1 MDYVWA
7 LILGAGFG
15 MMLNKSGMTKYHR
28 IANVFRLTDMTVIK
42 FMLTALVTGM
52 IGVFGLQALG
62 WLKITSVPGTY
73 IVGNLVGGLIFGVGM
88 SLVGL

>member
-15 MMLNKSGMTKYHR
+15 LMLNKSGMTKYHK
-28 IANVFRLTDMTVIK
+28 IANVFRLTDMAVIK

-62 WLKITSVPGTY
+62 LLKITGVPGTY

>member
-15 MMLNKSGMTKYHR
+15 LMLNKSGMTKYHK
-28 IANVFRLTDMTVIK
+28 IANVFRLTDMAVMK
-42 FMLTALVTGM
+42 FMLSALVTGM

-62 WLKITSVPGTY
+62 LLTITSVPGTY
-73 IVGNLVGGLIFGVGM
+73 IVGNLAGGLVFGVGM